1 MGHINYNRTYIE
13 RFGCNIA
20 IMRSHFLMR
29 ILSFIKCITFFLL
42 FLLTSNSAVI
52 AQNPGIE
59 IKNFFVDDKL
69 IGVTLVSDFKKLI
82 REKLKKDFAGNYQPA
97 TITLIFPDS
106 AKLTEKIEIRSRGKF
121 RREKCNMPPVMLNFK
136 TSNTVTLSKLG
147 TLKLVWPC
155 GTAPY
160 DEQLVLKEYLIYK
173 IYNLLTEKSFR
184 VRLVKIGYRDI
195 NERMKPYTSY
205 AYIMEDMHALARRNN
220 CVEIQPGRIR
230 SEQTNRDQ
238 TTLMTLFEYMI
249 GNADWVIPISR
260 NVKLIRSKTDSLSAP
275 YAVPY
280 DFDYS
285 GLVNARYAIPPP
297 ELPIASVRERFYL
310 GFPRK
315 MEELQATLNIFRRQR
330 ASLDSLI
337 LNFEPLEAFNKKDM
351 IKYISDFFEMTEK
364 EKDIK
369 ERFINNARRE

>member
-1 MGHINYNRTYIE
+1 MIYIDCNINYTE
-13 RFGCNIA
+13 PFCCNIA
-20 IMRSHFLMR
+20 VMQNHILSKA
-29 ILSFIKCITFFLL
+29 LSFIKSITFFLFL
-42 FLLTSNSAVI
+42 LLTSTCAVI

-59 IKNFFVDDKL
+59 TKNFFSEDKL

-97 TITLIFPDS
+97 TITMVFPDS
-106 AKLTEKIEIRSRGKF
+106 AKVTENIEIRSRGKF

-136 TSNTVTLSKLG
+136 TPNTVSLNKLG

-195 NERMKPYTSY
+195 NDKMKPYTSY
-205 AYIMEDMHALARRNN
+205 AYIMEDVDVLAKRNN
-220 CVEIQPGRIR
+220 SVEIQPERIR

-260 NVKLIRSKTDSLSAP
+260 NVKLIRSKADSLSAP
-275 YAVPY
+275 FVVPY

-297 ELPIASVRERFYL
+297 ELPITSVRERYYL
-310 GFPRK
+310 GFARTL
-315 MEELQATLNIFRRQR
+315 EELQTVLNMFRRQK
-330 ASLDSLI
+330 ASMDSLI
-337 LNFEPLEAFNKKDM
+337 LNFTPLEAFHKKDM
-351 IKYISDFFEMTEK
+351 SKYISDFFDKTER

-369 ERFINNARRE
+369 ELFINNARRE

>member
-1 MGHINYNRTYIE
+1 MQN
-13 RFGCNIA
+13 
-20 IMRSHFLMR
+20 HFLSR
-29 ILSFIKCITFFLL
+29 VFFFVNFIIFFLL
-42 FLLTSNSAVI
+42 LLLTFNSGVI
-52 AQNPGIE
+52 AQNSGIE

-69 IGVTLVSDFKKLI
+69 IEITLDSDFKKLI
-82 REKLKKDFAGNYQPA
+82 REKLKKEFSGNYQPA
-97 TITLIFPDS
+97 TITMVFPDS
-106 AKLTEKIEIRSRGKF
+106 VKLTENIEIRSRGKF

-136 TSNTVTLSKLG
+136 SPNATTLNKLG

-160 DEQLVLKEYLIYK
+160 DEQLILKEYLIYK
-173 IYNLLTEKSFR
+173 IYNLVTEKSFR

-195 NERMKPYTSY
+195 NDKMKPYTSY
-205 AYIMEDMHALARRNN
+205 AYLMEDVDGLAKRNN
-220 CVEIQPGRIR
+220 CVEIQPERIR

-249 GNADWVIPISR
+249 GNSDWVIPISR
-260 NVKLIRSKTDSLSAP
+260 NVKLIRSRADSSSAP
-275 YAVPY
+275 FVVPY

-297 ELPIASVRERFYL
+297 ELPISSVRERYYL
-310 GFPRK
+310 GFARTP
-315 MEELQATLNIFRRQR
+315 EELQAALLLLRKQKEAI
-330 ASLDSLI
+330 DSLI
-337 LNFEPLEAFNKKDM
+337 LNFAPLDAFHKKDM

-369 ERFINNARRE
+369 ERFINNARRD

>member
-1 MGHINYNRTYIE
+1 MQN
-13 RFGCNIA
+13 
-20 IMRSHFLMR
+20 HFLSR
-29 ILSFIKCITFFLL
+29 VVSFINFIIFFLL
-42 FLLTSNSAVI
+42 LLLTFNSGVI

-59 IKNFFVDDKL
+59 TKNFFVDDKL
-69 IGVTLVSDFKKLI
+69 IEMTLVSDFKKLI

-97 TITLIFPDS
+97 TITMVFPDS
-106 AKLTEKIEIRSRGKF
+106 AKVTENIEVRSRGKF

-136 TSNTVTLSKLG
+136 TPNTVSLNKLG

-195 NERMKPYTSY
+195 NDKMKPYTSY
-205 AYIMEDMHALARRNN
+205 AYLMEDVDGLAKRNH
-220 CVEIQPGRIR
+220 CVEFQPERIR
-230 SEQTNRDQ
+230 SEQTNREQ

-249 GNADWVIPISR
+249 GNSDWVIPISR
-260 NVKLIRSKTDSLSAP
+260 NIKLIRSKADSSAAP
-275 YAVPY
+275 FVVPY

-297 ELPIASVRERFYL
+297 ELPITSVRERYYL
-310 GFPRK
+310 GFARTL
-315 MEELQATLNIFRRQR
+315 EELQTALNIFRRQR
-330 ASLDSLI
+330 ASIDSLI
-337 LNFEPLEAFNKKDM
+337 LNFVPLEAFHKKDM
-351 IKYISDFFEMTEK
+351 GKYISDFFAMTEK

-369 ERFINNARRE
+369 DRFINNARKD